1 MRPPK
6 PAGPAPDAA
15 SLRQA
20 ALTYLTRY
28 SATQTGLLRVLGRRI
43 DRWARVAE
51 APPEAAAAA
60 KAAARGVVA
69 HLASI
74 GAVDDALFAAGR
86 ARSLHRAG
94 RSRRAIAAHL
104 QAKGVPPDLASPP
117 DDPAAELAAAVLYA
131 SRRRMGPF
139 RPSPSEPV
147 SGEAADPARRMR
159 ELGRLARAGFPAT
172 IAGRVLDLPPEEAE
186 ALLLEARRG

>member
-6 PAGPAPDAA
+6 PPGPAPDAA

-28 SATQTGLLRVLGRRI
+28 SATQAGLLRVLNRRI
-43 DRWARVAE
+43 DRWARAAE

-60 KAAARGVVA
+60 HAAARGVVA

-86 ARSLHRAG
+86 TRSLHRAG
-94 RSRRAIAAHL
+94 RSRRAITAHL
-104 QAKGVPPDLASPP
+104 QGKGVPPELAALPE
-117 DDPAAELAAAVLYA
+117 DPAAELAAAVLYA

-139 RPSPSEPV
+139 RMVAEDP
-147 SGEAADPARRMR
+147 DPAQRTRD
-159 ELGRLARAGFPAT
+159 LARLARAGFPAG
-172 IAGRVLDLPPEEAE
+172 IASRVLGLPPDEAE
-186 ALLLEARRG
+186 TLLLEARRG

>member
-1 MRPPK
+1 MAAMRPPK
-6 PAGPAPDAA
+6 PPGPAPDAA

-28 SATQTGLLRVLGRRI
+28 SATQAGLLRVLVRRI
-43 DRWARVAE
+43 DRWARAAA
-51 APPEAAAAA
+51 APSEAAAAA
-60 KAAARGVVA
+60 KGAARGVVA
-69 HLASI
+69 QLAAI

-94 RSRRAIAAHL
+94 RSRRAITAHL
-104 QAKGVPPDLASPP
+104 QAHGVPAELATPP

-139 RPSPSEPV
+139 RPMSETP
-147 SGEAADPARRMR
+147 DPAQRTRD
-159 ELGRLARAGFPAT
+159 LARLARAGFPAS
-172 IAGRVLDLPPEEAE
+172 IAGRVLGLSPDEAE
-186 ALLLEARRG
+186 TLLLEARRG